1 MEDTE
6 VICKESNLEM
16 AMLEYFN
23 SATVEQRYSLL
34 ILNAKLQSDISII
47 KKRLGIGDI
56 DSAKK

>member
-23 SATVEQRYSLL
+23 SATVEQLYSLL